1 MELSKIPVLR
11 IVVPLAVGILVHGWW
26 HCWWAPLAIIIAA
39 IAFYLWLQVKSRT
52 PQGRLRWRAFYILPL
67 AMAAMALG
75 WLAAVVHCPPHLNE
89 SQLTGRNLTGRI
101 TGVEYTD
108 FSMRL
113 SVDILDDDVPPCHVL
128 VSTRGCDYT
137 MRAGDI
143 ITWPAALDEVGTMGN
158 PDEMDYARYLLHNQG
173 VRYQQHMPVGQLKKK
188 GHSPTVMSR
197 LANYRRHLQ
206 QLVFDSQ
213 LSPGAQRFVVALLLG
228 NSHLIDKATRQEF
241 SAAGVAHVLAL
252 SGLHVGFIS
261 LIIWLLLFPLD
272 YLRLKR
278 VRLGITLAAIITF
291 AVFTGLSPSV
301 VRSTV
306 MIGFVF
312 ASLIFSRRSV
322 SLNALAMAA
331 LIILV
336 FSPSSLY
343 SVGFQLSFVT
353 VCAVLLFARVPAWLE
368 SRYRWVNRLTL
379 TIMTSI
385 VAMLATV
392 ALTAH
397 YFHTISLTAVITNLL
412 VLPVLPLFMVLGA
425 LFLLVT
431 ASTMQWC
438 ALDWL
443 LDTIYRYIHWTT
455 STVATWPASHLGGV
469 YVSATG
475 VVAYFVLLALVIL
488 WIGHRNY
495 RYLLAAGCVLALML
509 GHSLWID
516 THTPSEGLVVFNSYT
531 STPIVYYNQG
541 MAHVWTPDDEE
552 PDSAAFARFHA
563 GFLARH
569 GIGTL
574 RFITGDTVV
583 RPNGNTLFKPP
594 LALVMGQRLVAV
606 GSGKWKSMTASSPLD
621 LDAVIVTKRFHGS
634 ISRLQELYRF
644 KRIIISGAMYKD
656 DIGQLLHESDSL
668 SIAVHQLGSQGAYCI
683 PEVK

>member
-173 VRYQQHMPVGQLKKK
+173 VRYQQHLPAGQLKKN
-188 GHSPTVMSR
+188 GHSPTVMSS

-301 VRSTV
+301 VRSSV

-412 VLPVLPLFMVLGA
+412 VLPVLPFFMVLGA

-431 ASTMQWC
+431 AATMQWS

-455 STVATWPASHLGGV
+455 STVAAWPASHLGGV

-475 VVAYFVLLALVIL
+475 VVAYFVLLTLVIL

-509 GHSLWID
+509 CHSLWID

>member
-1 MELSKIPVLR
+1 MKLSKIPVLR

-173 VRYQQHMPVGQLKKK
+173 VRYQQHLPVGQLKKN

-431 ASTMQWC
+431 AATMQWS

-455 STVATWPASHLGGV
+455 SMVAAWPASHLGGV

-475 VVAYFVLLALVIL
+475 VVAYFVLLTLVIL

-495 RYLLAAGCVLALML
+495 RYLLAASSVLALML

-552 PDSAAFARFHA
+552 PDSATFARFHA

>member
-75 WLAAVVHCPPHLNE
+75 WLAAVVHCPSHLNE

-128 VSTRGCDYT
+128 VSTRGCDYS

-173 VRYQQHMPVGQLKKK
+173 VRYQQHLPAGQLKKN
-188 GHSPTVMSR
+188 GHSLTVMSS

-431 ASTMQWC
+431 AATMQWS

-455 STVATWPASHLGGV
+455 STVAAWPASHLGGA

-475 VVAYFVLLALVIL
+475 VVAYFVVMALVIL

-606 GSGKWKSMTASSPLD
+606 GSGKWNSMTASSPLD

-668 SIAVHQLGSQGAYCI
+668 SFAVHQLGSQGAYCI

>member
-158 PDEMDYARYLLHNQG
+158 PDEMDYARFLLHNQG
-173 VRYQQHMPVGQLKKK
+173 VRYQQHLPVGQLKKN

-353 VCAVLLFARVPAWLE
+353 VCAVLLFARVPAWLD

-431 ASTMQWC
+431 AATMQWS

-455 STVATWPASHLGGV
+455 SMVAAWPASHLGGV

-475 VVAYFVLLALVIL
+475 VVAYFVVMALVIL

-668 SIAVHQLGSQGAYCI
+668 SIAVYQLGSQGAYCI

>member
-113 SVDILDDDVPPCHVL
+113 SVDILDDDVPLCHVL

-137 MRAGDI
+137 MRVGDI

-173 VRYQQHMPVGQLKKK
+173 VRYQQHMPVGQLKKN
-188 GHSPTVMSR
+188 GHSPTVMSS

-353 VCAVLLFARVPAWLE
+353 VCAVLLFARVPVWLE

-431 ASTMQWC
+431 AATMQWS

-455 STVATWPASHLGGV
+455 STVAAWPASHLGGV

-475 VVAYFVLLALVIL
+475 VVAYFVVMALVIL

-606 GSGKWKSMTASSPLD
+606 GSGKWKCMTASSPLD

-668 SIAVHQLGSQGAYCI
+668 SIAVYQLGSQGAYCI

>member
-75 WLAAVVHCPPHLNE
+75 WLAAIVHCPPHLNE

-173 VRYQQHMPVGQLKKK
+173 VRYQQHLPVGQLKKN

-261 LIIWLLLFPLD
+261 LIIWMLLFPLD

-431 ASTMQWC
+431 AATMQWS

-455 STVATWPASHLGGV
+455 SMVAAWPASHLGGV

-475 VVAYFVLLALVIL
+475 VVAYFVLLTLVIL

-495 RYLLAAGCVLALML
+495 RYLLSAGCVLALML

-594 LALVMGQRLVAV
+594 LALVMGQRLVAA

-668 SIAVHQLGSQGAYCI
+668 SIAVHHLGSQGAYCI

>member
-113 SVDILDDDVPPCHVL
+113 SVDILDDDVSPCHVL

-173 VRYQQHMPVGQLKKK
+173 VRYQQHLPAGQLKKN
-188 GHSPTVMSR
+188 GHSLTVMSS

-261 LIIWLLLFPLD
+261 LIIWMLLFPLD

-431 ASTMQWC
+431 AATMQWS

-455 STVATWPASHLGGV
+455 STVAAWPASHLGGV

-475 VVAYFVLLALVIL
+475 VVAYFVVMALVIL

-668 SIAVHQLGSQGAYCI
+668 SFAVHQLGSQGAYCI

>member
-173 VRYQQHMPVGQLKKK
+173 VRYQQHLPAGQLKKN
-188 GHSPTVMSR
+188 GLSPTVMSR

-431 ASTMQWC
+431 AATMQWS

-455 STVATWPASHLGGV
+455 STVAAWPASHLSGV

-475 VVAYFVLLALVIL
+475 VVAYFVVMALVIL

-644 KRIIISGAMYKD
+644 KRIVISGAMYKD

-668 SIAVHQLGSQGAYCI
+668 SITVYQLGCQGAYCI

>member
-173 VRYQQHMPVGQLKKK
+173 VRYQQHLPAGQLKKNR
-188 GHSPTVMSR
+188 HSPTLMSR

-278 VRLGITLAAIITF
+278 VRLGITLAAIVTF

-431 ASTMQWC
+431 AATMQWS

-455 STVATWPASHLGGV
+455 STVAAWPASHLGGV

-475 VVAYFVLLALVIL
+475 VVAYFVVMALVIL

-516 THTPSEGLVVFNSYT
+516 THTPSEGLVMFNSYT

-552 PDSAAFARFHA
+552 PDSAAFERFHA

>member
-173 VRYQQHMPVGQLKKK
+173 VRYQQHLPAGQLKKN
-188 GHSPTVMSR
+188 GHSLTLMSR

-353 VCAVLLFARVPAWLE
+353 VCAVLLFARIPAWLE

-431 ASTMQWC
+431 AATMQWS

-443 LDTIYRYIHWTT
+443 LDTIYCYIHWTT
-455 STVATWPASHLGGV
+455 STVAAWPASHLGGV

-475 VVAYFVLLALVIL
+475 VVAYFVLLTLVIL

-516 THTPSEGLVVFNSYT
+516 THTPSEGLVMFNSYT

-644 KRIIISGAMYKD
+644 KRIIISGSMYKD

>member
-143 ITWPAALDEVGTMGN
+143 ITWPAALDEVGTIGN

-173 VRYQQHMPVGQLKKK
+173 VRYQQHLLAGQLKKN

-272 YLRLKR
+272 YLRFKR

-412 VLPVLPLFMVLGA
+412 VLPVLPFFMVLGA

-431 ASTMQWC
+431 AATMQWS

-455 STVATWPASHLGGV
+455 STVAAWPASHLGGV

-475 VVAYFVLLALVIL
+475 VVAYFVVMALVIL

-531 STPIVYYNQG
+531 STPIVYYNHG

-656 DIGQLLHESDSL
+656 DISQLLHESDSL
-668 SIAVHQLGSQGAYCI
+668 SIAVYQLGCQGAYCI

>member
-26 HCWWAPLAIIIAA
+26 HCWWAPFAIIIAA

-113 SVDILDDDVPPCHVL
+113 SVDILDDDVSPCHVL

-173 VRYQQHMPVGQLKKK
+173 VRYQQHLPVGQLKKN

-241 SAAGVAHVLAL
+241 SAAGAAHVLAL

-412 VLPVLPLFMVLGA
+412 VLPVLPFFMVLGA

-431 ASTMQWC
+431 AATMQWS

-455 STVATWPASHLGGV
+455 STVAAWPASHLGGV

-475 VVAYFVLLALVIL
+475 VVAYFVLLTLVIL

-495 RYLLAAGCVLALML
+495 RYLLSAGCVLALML

-516 THTPSEGLVVFNSYT
+516 THTPSEGLVMFNSYT
-531 STPIVYYNQG
+531 STPVVYYNQG
-541 MAHVWTPDDEE
+541 IAHVWTPDDEE

-668 SIAVHQLGSQGAYCI
+668 SIAVYQLGCQGAYCI

>member
-143 ITWPAALDEVGTMGN
+143 ITWPAALDEVGTIGN

-173 VRYQQHMPVGQLKKK
+173 VRYQQHLLAGQLKKN

-272 YLRLKR
+272 YLRFKR

-412 VLPVLPLFMVLGA
+412 VLPVLPFFMVLGA

-431 ASTMQWC
+431 AATMQWS

-455 STVATWPASHLGGV
+455 STVAAWPASHLGGV

-475 VVAYFVLLALVIL
+475 VVAYFVVMALVIL

-531 STPIVYYNQG
+531 STPIVYYNHG

-644 KRIIISGAMYKD
+644 KRIILSGAMYKD
-656 DIGQLLHESDSL
+656 DISQLLHESDSL
-668 SIAVHQLGSQGAYCI
+668 SIAVYQLGCQGAYCI

>member
-1 MELSKIPVLR
+1 MELSKIPVFR

-173 VRYQQHMPVGQLKKK
+173 VRYQQHLPVGQLKKN
-188 GHSPTVMSR
+188 GHSPTVMSS

-213 LSPGAQRFVVALLLG
+213 LSPGAQRFIVALLLG

-306 MIGFVF
+306 MIGFAF

-431 ASTMQWC
+431 AATMQWS

-455 STVATWPASHLGGV
+455 SMVAAWPASHLGGV

-475 VVAYFVLLALVIL
+475 VVAYFVVMALVIL

-668 SIAVHQLGSQGAYCI
+668 SIAVYQLGCQGAYCI

>member
-173 VRYQQHMPVGQLKKK
+173 VRYQQHLPVGQLKKN

-385 VAMLATV
+385 VAMLATL

-412 VLPVLPLFMVLGA
+412 VLPVLPFFMVLGA

-431 ASTMQWC
+431 AATMQWS

-455 STVATWPASHLGGV
+455 STVAAWPASHLGGV

-475 VVAYFVLLALVIL
+475 VVAYFVVMALVIL

-668 SIAVHQLGSQGAYCI
+668 SIAVYQLGCQGAYCI

>member
-89 SQLTGRNLTGRI
+89 SQLTGRDLTGRI

-143 ITWPAALDEVGTMGN
+143 ITWPAALDEAGTMGN

-173 VRYQQHMPVGQLKKK
+173 VRYQQHLPVGQLKKN

-336 FSPSSLY
+336 FSPLSLY

-431 ASTMQWC
+431 AATMQWS

-455 STVATWPASHLGGV
+455 STVAAWPASHLGGV

-475 VVAYFVLLALVIL
+475 VVAYFVLLTLVIL

-656 DIGQLLHESDSL
+656 DIGQLLHEIDSL
-668 SIAVHQLGSQGAYCI
+668 SIAVYQLGSQGAYCI

>member
-173 VRYQQHMPVGQLKKK
+173 VRYQQHLPAGQLKKN
-188 GHSPTVMSR
+188 GHSLTVMSS

-336 FSPSSLY
+336 FFPSSLY

-412 VLPVLPLFMVLGA
+412 VLPVLPFFMVLGA

-431 ASTMQWC
+431 AATMQWS

-455 STVATWPASHLGGV
+455 STVAAWPASHLGGV

-475 VVAYFVLLALVIL
+475 VVAYFVLLTLVIL

-495 RYLLAAGCVLALML
+495 RYLLAVGCVLALML

-668 SIAVHQLGSQGAYCI
+668 SIAAHQLGSQGAYCI